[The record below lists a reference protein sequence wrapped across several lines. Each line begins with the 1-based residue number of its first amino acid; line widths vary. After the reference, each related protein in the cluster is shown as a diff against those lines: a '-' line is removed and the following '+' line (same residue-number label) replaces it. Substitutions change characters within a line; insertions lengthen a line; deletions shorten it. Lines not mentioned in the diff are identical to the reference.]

1 MAIPGLTRL
10 FRLVVRPPTVEQEI
24 DAEIEFH
31 LDEEARALAARGMAP
46 DAARLE
52 AQRRFGDQRVTRAIL
67 ARLDRERRMKTRRA
81 GTFEDFTQDLGYAL
95 RGFRRAPGFAALVIA
110 TLGLGIGANATMFG
124 IVDRIMVRPPAFLKD
139 PALTGR
145 VYLRSPTDEG
155 GERIA
160 NNISY
165 KR

>member
-1 MAIPGLTRL
+1 VAIPGLTRL

-31 LDEEARALAARGMAP
+31 LDEETRALMARGMAP

-52 AQRRFGDQRVTRAIL
+52 AQRRFGDQRDTRAVL

-81 GTFEDFTQDLGYAL
+81 GIFEDFSQELP
-95 RGFRRAPGFAALVIA
+95 RR
-110 TLGLGIGANATMFG
+110 
-124 IVDRIMVRPPAFLKD
+124 
-139 PALTGR
+139 
-145 VYLRSPTDEG
+145 
-155 GERIA
+155 
-160 NNISY
+160 